1 MGPFLTIIVVGISAG
16 LFAGVAAFFLKGS
29 AIIIK
34 DSKSLKEKN
43 DSIERDYSKAQMPRI
58 INLYVNLID
67 FLCIKIGRLTMY
79 MVFVMMFI
87 LVLSFVTRNI
97 INIPLMWII
106 EMAQFIITG
115 YYLLGGG
122 YSMIMGDHVRMDLV
136 YSKLSDRN
144 KAKMDVFTSFFL
156 VFYLVT
162 LLYGSISSLIY
173 TIETKQRLFTAWAPY
188 VWPIKTIMLIGI
200 SLMLLQCISMFF
212 KDIAKVMD
220 REIK

>member
-1 MGPFLTIIVVGISAG
+1 MPKIIC
-16 LFAGVAAFFLKGS
+16 
-29 AIIIK
+29 
-34 DSKSLKEKN
+34 
-43 DSIERDYSKAQMPRI
+43 
-58 INLYVNLID
+58 LYVNFVD
-67 FLCIKIGRLTMY
+67 WTCIKIGRLTMY
-79 MVFVMMFI
+79 MVFVMMFV

-136 YSKLSDRN
+136 YSKFSDRN
-144 KAKMDVFTSFFL
+144 KAKVDAFTSFFL

-173 TIETKQRLFTAWAPY
+173 TIETNQKLFTAWAPY
-188 VWPIKTIMLIGI
+188 VWPIKTFMLIGI
-200 SLMLLQCISMFF
+200 LLMLLQSISMFF
-212 KDIAKVMD
+212 KDIAKVTE
-220 REIK
+220 REIN

>member
-1 MGPFLTIIVVGISAG
+1 
-16 LFAGVAAFFLKGS
+16 
-29 AIIIK
+29 
-34 DSKSLKEKN
+34 
-43 DSIERDYSKAQMPRI
+43 MPKVI
-58 INLYVNLID
+58 CLYVKLID
-67 FLCIKIGRLTMY
+67 WLCIKLGRLTMY
-79 MVFVMMFI
+79 MVFVMMFV

-144 KAKMDVFTSFFL
+144 KAKMDTFTSFFL

-162 LLYGSISSLIY
+162 LFYGSITSLTY
-173 TIETKQRLFTAWAPY
+173 TLETKQRLFTAWAPY

-200 SLMLLQCISMFF
+200 LLMLLQSISMFF
-212 KDIAKVMD
+212 KDIAKVTE
-220 REIK
+220 REIN

>member
-1 MGPFLTIIVVGISAG
+1 
-16 LFAGVAAFFLKGS
+16 
-29 AIIIK
+29 
-34 DSKSLKEKN
+34 
-43 DSIERDYSKAQMPRI
+43 
-58 INLYVNLID
+58 
-67 FLCIKIGRLTMY
+67 MY
-79 MVFVMMFI
+79 TVFVMMFV

-136 YSKLSDRN
+136 YSKLSDHN
-144 KAKMDVFTSFFL
+144 KAKMDAFTSFFL

-173 TIETKQRLFTAWAPY
+173 TLETNQKLFTAWAPY

-200 SLMLLQCISMFF
+200 LLMLLQSISMFF
-212 KDIAKVMD
+212 KDIAKVTE
-220 REIK
+220 REIN

>member
-1 MGPFLTIIVVGISAG
+1 MPKIIC
-16 LFAGVAAFFLKGS
+16 
-29 AIIIK
+29 
-34 DSKSLKEKN
+34 
-43 DSIERDYSKAQMPRI
+43 
-58 INLYVNLID
+58 LYVNLID
-67 FLCIKIGRLTMY
+67 WLCIKTGRITMY
-79 MVFVMMFI
+79 LVFVMMFV

-136 YSKLSDRN
+136 YSKLSDHN
-144 KAKMDVFTSFFL
+144 KAKMDAFTSFFL

-173 TIETKQRLFTAWAPY
+173 TIETNQKLFTAWAPY

-200 SLMLLQCISMFF
+200 LLMLLQSISMFF
-212 KDIAKVMD
+212 KDIAKVTE
-220 REIK
+220 REIN

>member
-1 MGPFLTIIVVGISAG
+1 MPKFIS
-16 LFAGVAAFFLKGS
+16 
-29 AIIIK
+29 
-34 DSKSLKEKN
+34 
-43 DSIERDYSKAQMPRI
+43 
-58 INLYVNLID
+58 LYVKLID
-67 FLCIKIGRLTMY
+67 WVCVKIGRLTMY
-79 MVFVMMFI
+79 TVFLMMFV

-122 YSMIMGDHVRMDLV
+122 YSMITGDHVRMDLV

-162 LLYGSISSLIY
+162 LLYGSISSLNY